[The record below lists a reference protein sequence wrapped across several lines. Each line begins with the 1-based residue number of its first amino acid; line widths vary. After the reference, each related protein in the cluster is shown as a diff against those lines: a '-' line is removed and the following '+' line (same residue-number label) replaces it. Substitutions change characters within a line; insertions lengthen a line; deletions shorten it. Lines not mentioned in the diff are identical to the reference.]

1 MFKYSILEIM
11 ENNMAELIIIGGGA
25 AGMLAAAI
33 AAREGIKVTLIEKNE
48 KLGKKVYITGKGR
61 CNMTNACDTSEF
73 FQNIVTNSKFMF
85 SSIYGFTPYDV
96 IDYFN
101 SIGLATKVERGNRVF
116 PTSDHSSDVN
126 KYLEQEIRKAGA
138 KILFN
143 KCVKEITLQDGRFE
157 SVTLDDGT
165 KLSADYC
172 FVATGGLSYPSTG
185 STGDGYRFAKEAGH
199 KVTRLLPSLVSV
211 KTNESWVSEVEG
223 LSLKNV
229 VLSAYSNGKCLYS
242 DMGEMLFTRNGI
254 SGPLV
259 LTLSSNL
266 ADTIASGNKVSLN
279 IDLKP
284 ALNYDMLDARVLK
297 DFEENINRQFANSLG
312 KLLPQSIIP
321 VIVRLSG
328 IRPDKPVN
336 SVTKEEREKLVHIIK
351 ELPLTVLRLGG
362 YDEAVITKGGVDVK
376 QVNPSTM
383 ESKLVKGLYFIGE
396 VLDVDAYTGGFN
408 LQIAWSTAHA
418 AATSLLNS

>member
-1 MFKYSILEIM
+1 MS
-11 ENNMAELIIIGGGA
+11 ELIVIGGGA
-25 AGMLAAAI
+25 AGMMAAAT
-33 AAREGIKVTLIEKNE
+33 AAHNGVSVTLIEKNE

-61 CNMTNACDTSEF
+61 CNLTNACDTSEF
-73 FQNIVTNSKFMF
+73 FGNIVSNQKFMY
-85 SSIYGFTPYDV
+85 SAIYGFTPYDT
-96 IDYFN
+96 IDFFE
-101 SIGLATKVERGNRVF
+101 SIGLKTKIERGNRVF
-116 PTSDHSSDVN
+116 PVSDHSSDVT
-126 KYLEQEIRKAGA
+126 KFLEQDMRRSGVNVLLNTSVRELNIK
-138 KILFN
+138 
-143 KCVKEITLQDGRFE
+143 DGRFE
-157 SVTLDDGT
+157 SVILEDGREL
-165 KLSADYC
+165 KADYC

-185 STGDGYRFAKEAGH
+185 STGDGYRFAKDAGH

-211 KTNESWVSEVEG
+211 KTNENWVSEVEG

-229 VLSAYSNGKCLYS
+229 VLSAYTGDKCLYS

-259 LTLSSNL
+259 LTLSANL

-284 ALNYDMLDARVLK
+284 ALDYDMLDVRVLK
-297 DFEENINRQFANSLG
+297 DFEENINRQFANSLN
-312 KLLPQSIIP
+312 KLLPQSLIP

-328 IRPDKPVN
+328 IKADKAVN
-336 SVTKEEREKLVHIIK
+336 SVTKEERERLVHLIK
-351 ELPLTVLRLGG
+351 SLPLTVLRLGG

-376 QVNPSTM
+376 MVNPSTM
-383 ESKLVKGLYFIGE
+383 ESKIVKGLYFIGE

-418 AATSLLNS
+418 AATSINS

>member
-1 MFKYSILEIM
+1 MM
-11 ENNMAELIIIGGGA
+11 
-25 AGMLAAAI
+25 AAAI
-33 AAREGIKVTLIEKNE
+33 AAQNGIHVTLVEKNE

-73 FQNIVTNSKFMF
+73 FANIVSNPKFMY
-85 SSIYGFTPYDV
+85 SSIYGFTPFDA
-96 IDYFN
+96 IDFFE
-101 SIGLATKVERGNRVF
+101 SIGLRTKTERGNRVF
-116 PTSDHSSDVN
+116 PVSDHSSDVN
-126 KYLEQEIRKAGA
+126 KYLEQCIRKSGA
-138 KILFN
+138 QILLN
-143 KCVKEITLQDGRFE
+143 TTVKEIALQDGEFK
-157 SVTLDDGT
+157 SVILEDGT
-165 KLSADYC
+165 ELKADYC

-185 STGDGYRFAKEAGH
+185 STGDGYRFAKAAGH

-211 KTNESWVSEVEG
+211 KTVESWVSEVEG

-229 VLSAYSNGKCLYS
+229 VLSADSCGKCLYS
-242 DMGEMLFTRNGI
+242 DIGEMLFTRNGI

-266 ADTIASGNKVSLN
+266 ADTIASGNKVTLN

-284 ALNYDMLDARVLK
+284 GLDYDMLDARVLK

-312 KLLPQSIIP
+312 KLLPQSLIP

-328 IRPDKPVN
+328 IKPDKPVN
-336 SVTKEEREKLVHIIK
+336 SVTKEEREALVRLIK

-376 QVNPSTM
+376 QINPSTM
-383 ESKLVKGLYFIGE
+383 ESKLVKGLFFIGE

-418 AATSLLNS
+418 ASTSLLSR

>member
-1 MFKYSILEIM
+1 MS
-11 ENNMAELIIIGGGA
+11 ELIVIGGGA
-25 AGMLAAAI
+25 AGMMAAAT
-33 AAREGIKVTLIEKNE
+33 AAHNGVSVTLIEKNE

-61 CNMTNACDTSEF
+61 CNLTNACDTSEF
-73 FQNIVTNSKFMF
+73 FGNIVSNQKFMY
-85 SSIYGFTPYDV
+85 SAIYGFTPYDT
-96 IDYFN
+96 IDFFE
-101 SIGLATKVERGNRVF
+101 SIGLKTKIERGNRVF
-116 PTSDHSSDVN
+116 PVSDHSSDVT
-126 KYLEQEIRKAGA
+126 KFLEQDMRRSG
-138 KILFN
+138 
-143 KCVKEITLQDGRFE
+143 VKVLLNTSVRELNIKDGRFE
-157 SVTLDDGT
+157 SVILEDGREL
-165 KLSADYC
+165 KADYC

-185 STGDGYRFAKEAGH
+185 STGDGYRFAKDAGH

-211 KTNESWVSEVEG
+211 KTNENWVSEVEG

-229 VLSAYSNGKCLYS
+229 VLSAYTGDKCLYS

-259 LTLSSNL
+259 LTLSANL

-284 ALNYDMLDARVLK
+284 ALDYDMLDVRVLK
-297 DFEENINRQFANSLG
+297 DFEENINRQFANSLN
-312 KLLPQSIIP
+312 KLLPQSLIP

-328 IRPDKPVN
+328 IKADKAVN
-336 SVTKEEREKLVHIIK
+336 SVTKEERERLVHLIK
-351 ELPLTVLRLGG
+351 SLPLTVHRLGG

-376 QVNPSTM
+376 MVNPSTM
-383 ESKLVKGLYFIGE
+383 ESKIVKGLYFIGE

-418 AATSLLNS
+418 AATSINS